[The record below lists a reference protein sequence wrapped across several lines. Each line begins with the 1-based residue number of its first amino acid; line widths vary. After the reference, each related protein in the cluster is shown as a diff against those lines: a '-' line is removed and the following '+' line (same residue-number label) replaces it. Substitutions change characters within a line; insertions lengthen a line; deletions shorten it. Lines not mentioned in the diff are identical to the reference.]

1 VNRDDIVFEDKDQPL
16 RVDVNQLGTLVGEML
31 REQGGDALFERV
43 EAARRAAIRRRRGD
57 QSAESELA
65 GLVASGPVSGAAELV
80 RGFSTYFRVV
90 NRAEQIHRIRRRR
103 DYDREPGPPP
113 GSLRAALSSLHAAG
127 VALDR
132 VGALLAR
139 LSIEPVFTAHP
150 TEATRRSILQKE
162 QRIARLLL
170 DSDDP
175 TLTPVERAT
184 LEARIRMEVT
194 AAWQTASNPAA
205 RPTVENE
212 REHVL
217 YYLLNPLYEIVPA
230 FYESL
235 DAAARAVYG
244 EPIGWGDRPLVRFA
258 SWVGGDMDGNPNV
271 SGRTIRSTLAAHREL
286 ILLRYRGELRQLA
299 DILSQ
304 SRSRVLVDEG
314 VMDRIEVYGRE
325 LPEALRAV
333 PERHREMPYR
343 VLCHLM
349 AARLEA
355 TRRDGPG
362 AYLRHGELLDDLESI
377 AGSLRA
383 HRGRHAGLFQV
394 ERAIHR
400 VRTFGFHLATLD
412 VRQDSLVHREAVGE
426 LLGRADWTALSS
438 EERTAV
444 LAEGELR
451 APASVSPATA
461 TTLDVFHAIK
471 ECRARFGDRAVGPF
485 IVSMTQGA
493 DDILSVLALAGAAG
507 LDDPR
512 GGVAIDAAPLFE
524 TVGDL
529 AAARET
535 MERLLSLPGYRR
547 HLARRDGQQV
557 VMIGYSDSAK
567 DGGVVASRWA
577 LQQAQAELSDL
588 ARSRQVDLTLF
599 HGRGG
604 TVGRGGGKTH
614 RAVVAAPVG
623 SVNGRL
629 RVTEQG
635 EVIDAKYGLR
645 GIAFRS
651 LERMAGSVLVA
662 TGAPAPLDARAG
674 TWVGLMDQL
683 TAVSRDS
690 YRSLVY
696 EHPAFVPYFR
706 EATPIDVIERMAI
719 GSRPPS
725 RRSGKGIE
733 NLRAIP
739 WVFAWTQSRHMLPG
753 WYGLGTGLAH
763 VAEGSGIETLA
774 EMVREWPFL
783 ATLVEDVEMVLAK
796 ADLGIAARYAS
807 LSPEAGPTIFPLI
820 EAEFQR
826 TAELI
831 LRLRGTGSLLESDP
845 TLRRSIQLRNPYVD
859 PMSFL
864 QIDLLRA
871 WRAGGRSDEQLFG
884 ALLETVNGIAQGLQ
898 NTG

>member
-1 VNRDDIVFEDKDQPL
+1 
-16 RVDVNQLGTLVGEML
+16 
-31 REQGGDALFERV
+31 
-43 EAARRAAIRRRRGD
+43 
-57 QSAESELA
+57 
-65 GLVASGPVSGAAELV
+65 
-80 RGFSTYFRVV
+80 
-90 NRAEQIHRIRRRR
+90 
-103 DYDREPGPPP
+103 
-113 GSLRAALSSLHAAG
+113 
-127 VALDR
+127 
-132 VGALLAR
+132 
-139 LSIEPVFTAHP
+139 
-150 TEATRRSILQKE
+150 
-162 QRIARLLL
+162 
-170 DSDDP
+170 
-175 TLTPVERAT
+175 
-184 LEARIRMEVT
+184 
-194 AAWQTASNPAA
+194 
-205 RPTVENE
+205 
-212 REHVL
+212 
-217 YYLLNPLYEIVPA
+217 
-230 FYESL
+230 
-235 DAAARAVYG
+235 
-244 EPIGWGDRPLVRFA
+244 
-258 SWVGGDMDGNPNV
+258 
-271 SGRTIRSTLAAHREL
+271 
-286 ILLRYRGELRQLA
+286 
-299 DILSQ
+299 
-304 SRSRVLVDEG
+304 
-314 VMDRIEVYGRE
+314 
-325 LPEALRAV
+325 
-333 PERHREMPYR
+333 
-343 VLCHLM
+343 
-349 AARLEA
+349 
-355 TRRDGPG
+355 
-362 AYLRHGELLDDLESI
+362 
-377 AGSLRA
+377 
-383 HRGRHAGLFQV
+383 
-394 ERAIHR
+394 
-400 VRTFGFHLATLD
+400 ATLD

-444 LAEGELR
+444 LAEGKLG
-451 APASVSPATA
+451 APASVSEATA

-471 ECRARFGDRAVGPF
+471 ECRARFGDRAIGPF

-535 MERLLSLPGYRR
+535 MERLLGLPGYRR

-577 LQQAQAELSDL
+577 LQQAQAALSDL

-662 TGAPAPLDARAG
+662 TGAPASKDARAES
-674 TWVGLMDQL
+674 WAGLMDQL
-683 TAVSRDS
+683 TRVSRET

-706 EATPIDVIERMAI
+706 EATPVDVIERMAI

-763 VAEGSGIETLA
+763 VLERSGIEALA

-820 EAEFQR
+820 E
-826 TAELI
+826 
-831 LRLRGTGSLLESDP
+831 
-845 TLRRSIQLRNPYVD
+845 
-859 PMSFL
+859 
-864 QIDLLRA
+864 
-871 WRAGGRSDEQLFG
+871 
-884 ALLETVNGIAQGLQ
+884 
-898 NTG
+898 